1 MLMNN
6 DILLNSDGNMMMILI
21 IMMMKICDEGAIS
34 TGEGDGGVAERE
46 ETARRG
52 KPCEYNTG
60 EQMDDDGDDQRDGDG
75 GDNNCV

>member
-1 MLMNN
+1 MISCL
-6 DILLNSDGNMMMILI
+6 IPTENMMMILI

-34 TGEGDGGVAERE
+34 TGEGDGGVTERE

-60 EQMDDDGDDQRDGDG
+60 EQMDDDDGDDQGDGDG

>member
-1 MLMNN
+1 M
-6 DILLNSDGNMMMILI
+6 ILIIMMMILI

-60 EQMDDDGDDQRDGDG
+60 EQMDDDDGDDQRDGDG